1 MHKPLHQFFQVLRRY
16 DVAVTTTEAI
26 EALQAVS
33 LVGYGDRQ
41 RLKSALAGL
50 LAKSEEEKSVFN
62 DCFESYFRVPEE
74 VKISPAGYF
83 VDEEDYN
90 QQLEEEAQDLLASN
104 EEAEALNELLASS
117 RDAKQKNKE
126 AHNLDN
132 IELQSKLGQILLAGE
147 HEEFAMLMAQAAKQV
162 ELHQLTQRHLKGRFA
177 RQMMMHMGFPELE
190 HEIKE
195 IQQNPDPRSKNLAG
209 LLHQAQSE
217 ARQQVMQYVGQ
228 QLELQTGNHD
238 ERTLERITR
247 ETDLTALDLG
257 LYDNIYRLVQ
267 KMVRRLLAIHQR
279 RKRLY
284 NRGQLDVP
292 KTLRKNMRYDGILF
306 EPHWKRRKIDRP
318 KLYVLVDVSKSVSAV
333 SGFLLTFLYSLNE
346 LLPRVRAFAFSS
358 ELGEVSQYFEQTT
371 LQEAVEK
378 TIEEYSLS
386 CTDYGR
392 SLEDFER
399 LCLHE
404 LDNRATVI
412 ILGDGRS
419 NHLNPRQDILKQ
431 IYTRAKKVIWLN
443 PEPRYR
449 WGTGDSEMP
458 LFEPYCHT
466 LEECRTLND
475 LEHVIDSVLTQQ
487 VH

>member
-1 MHKPLHQFFQVLRRY
+1 
-16 DVAVTTTEAI
+16 
-26 EALQAVS
+26 
-33 LVGYGDRQ
+33 G
-41 RLKSALAGL
+41 
-50 LAKSEEEKSVFN
+50 
-62 DCFESYFRVPEE
+62 YFRVPEE
-74 VKISPAGYF
+74 VSFSSGDSLT
-83 VDEEDYN
+83 DEDEYSQDMQEEM
-90 QQLEEEAQDLLASN
+90 QQILETTN
-104 EEAEALNELLASS
+104 NAEALNELLASS
-117 RDAKQKNKE
+117 RDSKPQLDE
-126 AHNLDN
+126 AQDIENLGV
-132 IELQSKLGQILLAGE
+132 QSKLGQILLTGE
-147 HEEFAMLMAQAAKQV
+147 QEEFTILMAQAARQV

-177 RQMMMHMGFPELE
+177 RQMMIQMGFPELE
-190 HEIKE
+190 TEIKDF
-195 IQQNPDPRSKNLAG
+195 QQRLDPKAKHVAD
-209 LLHQAQSE
+209 LLQQAQSG
-217 ARQQVMQYVGQ
+217 ARHQVMQYVGQ
-228 QLELQTGNHD
+228 QLLLQTGNHD

-247 ETDLTALDLG
+247 ETNLNDLDLG
-257 LYDNIYRLVQ
+257 LYDNVYRVVQ

-279 RKRLY
+279 RKKLY

-292 KTLRKNMRYDGILF
+292 KTLRKNMRYDGMLF
-306 EPHWKRRKIDRP
+306 EPYWKRRKIDRP

-358 ELGEVSQYFEQTT
+358 ELGEVSHYFEQAT

-378 TIEEYSLS
+378 TIEEFSLS

-399 LCLHE
+399 VCLHE

-419 NHLNPRQDILKQ
+419 NHLNPRQDILKA

-475 LEHVIDSVLTQQ
+475 LEHVVDSVLSQHGQ
-487 VH
+487 